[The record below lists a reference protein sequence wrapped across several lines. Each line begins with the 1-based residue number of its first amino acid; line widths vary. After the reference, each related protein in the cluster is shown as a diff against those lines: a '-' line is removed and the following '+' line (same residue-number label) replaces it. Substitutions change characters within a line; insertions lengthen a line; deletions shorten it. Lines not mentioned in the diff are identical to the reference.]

1 MKKKWS
7 RTKNWI
13 LLIFGIVI
21 IVLGVLFPA
30 LNIKNENPLYYTY
43 DKNTHG
49 TAWWEYKITIYD
61 EDKIFENKLDHI
73 VVMFKQKDSKY
84 FLQTVRDG
92 ITKTNKDGIVAYEF
106 SITLDSPVTS
116 NVSGIHNVQAFGNN
130 NLVKTATLYQDL
142 EKSHS
147 ADVAIII
154 CSSIVGGL
162 ITIDA
167 IIRLIVSS
175 KTVDNLMTTGD
186 DDIDTIAKNFKA
198 IVEQTKTP
206 KLKVCEYCG
215 SSNKPD
221 ATKCENCGARLK

>member
-13 LLIFGIVI
+13 LFIFGIAI

-30 LNIKNENPLYYTY
+30 LNIKNENPLYYTI
-43 DKNTHG
+43 DTNIQG
-49 TAWWEYKITIYD
+49 TARWTYQVTIYD
-61 EDKIFENKLDHI
+61 KDKIFENKLDHI
-73 VVMFKQKDSKY
+73 AVMFKQKNSKY
-84 FLQTVRDG
+84 FLQNVRDG
-92 ITKTNKDGIVAYEF
+92 ITKTNKDGIIAYEF
-106 SITLDSPVTS
+106 SITLDSPVAL
-116 NVSGIHNVQAFGNN
+116 NVSGIHNVQAFGDN

-154 CSSIVGGL
+154 CSSIIGGL

-167 IIRLIVSS
+167 IIKFIIGS
-175 KTVDNLMTTGD
+175 KTVDSLMTTGD

-215 SSNKPD
+215 SSNKLE